1 MVGQSVREAYS
12 LLTPPPPLVRCAVC
26 DSTFGYVLKR
36 RHHCRN
42 CGRLVCSACAERF
55 WPRSMLPPTYNVDT

>member
-1 MVGQSVREAYS
+1 
-12 LLTPPPPLVRCAVC
+12 TPPPPLVRCAVC